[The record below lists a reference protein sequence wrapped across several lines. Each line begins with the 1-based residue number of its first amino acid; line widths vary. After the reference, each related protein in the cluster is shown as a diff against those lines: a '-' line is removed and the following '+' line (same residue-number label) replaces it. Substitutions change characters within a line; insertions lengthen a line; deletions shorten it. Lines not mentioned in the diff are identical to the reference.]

1 MKSALIVSREIAR
14 ILKDDPLAAAKVSDH
29 FKSQSELLEL
39 LALPDLQEA
48 LETAQEH
55 ITELEHKID
64 QLKDSMAHCPSCAQ

>member
-1 MKSALIVSREIAR
+1 MKSALIVSQEIAR
-14 ILKDDPLAAAKVSDH
+14 ILKDDPIAAAKVRDH

-48 LETAQEH
+48 LETAQECV
-55 ITELEHKID
+55 TELEHKID